1 MEELI
6 NQIKAF
12 LGNRVEDV
20 RQKGVAELEIVIG
33 EMEDVERLS
42 AELKVHILELV
53 DKNTLAKIDFVTDEG
68 KEIDSFSITQ

>member
-20 RQKGVAELEIVIG
+20 RQKGEAELEIVIG

-42 AELKVHILELV
+42 AELKAHILELV
-53 DKNTLAKIDFVTDEG
+53 DENTLAKIDFVTDEG
-68 KEIDSFSITQ
+68 KEVESFSITQ